1 MEAKL
6 GWWVDH
12 ARKAFAR
19 KKLDQEQVDQLQ
31 SIPGMAHRLRRRV
44 KPSNWEDGYAS
55 VQAWVAAHGRLPKSQ
70 DNEKQL
76 ATWLSNSCASA
87 RRGEMPPERLVKLK
101 QIPHLRERLIQSNGC
116 GPGVWPQ
123 RLQLLGH
130 WLSTKKRTPSLRGAG
145 EELKLARWL
154 HCSLVNAVDG
164 DLQPK
169 KLSELQAALGD
180 FWDDLYD
187 QRDAHGPCSR
197 LPEVPSASTWKR
209 AAAELRCDAMAKTF
223 PRCDVKL
230 SLARALT
237 TANRDAEAGEP
248 AVPTQEHHALL
259 RGSEFHT
266 EKGLGIRLRASGTTV
281 AELEKRASSRSF
293 LTEVQ
298 APSVGSLGHPELC
311 RKPCILLAHGK
322 CTEGSKCKFCHHAH
336 RTGVKFNKAQREILR
351 SLGEA
356 EALKLLLPYLRVR
369 AKKLPEAQAE
379 PVIQALEQ
387 RLQEL
392 PEGTPV
398 PANRAAQ
405 LSKTLTQMSFRR
417 LILLCRSQEISRAF
431 AELLQIYD
439 ADF

>member
-1 MEAKL
+1 M
-6 GWWVDH
+6 GRQIS
-12 ARKAFAR
+12 RKRPDSPPPSTVFWPESCCTAPHCPQFFLLAPMYCYKFTFISVR
-19 KKLDQEQVDQLQ
+19 EEGHDMKRCQ
-31 SIPGMAHRLRRRV
+31 SLPPRR
-44 KPSNWEDGYAS
+44 
-55 VQAWVAAHGRLPKSQ
+55 
-70 DNEKQL
+70 
-76 ATWLSNSCASA
+76 
-87 RRGEMPPERLVKLK
+87 
-101 QIPHLRERLIQSNGC
+101 
-116 GPGVWPQ
+116 
-123 RLQLLGH
+123 
-130 WLSTKKRTPSLRGAG
+130 
-145 EELKLARWL
+145 
-154 HCSLVNAVDG
+154 
-164 DLQPK
+164 
-169 KLSELQAALGD
+169 
-180 FWDDLYD
+180 
-187 QRDAHGPCSR
+187 
-197 LPEVPSASTWKR
+197 
-209 AAAELRCDAMAKTF
+209 
-223 PRCDVKL
+223 
-230 SLARALT
+230 
-237 TANRDAEAGEP
+237 
-248 AVPTQEHHALL
+248 QEHH
-259 RGSEFHT
+259 E
-266 EKGLGIRLRASGTTV
+266 EDYV